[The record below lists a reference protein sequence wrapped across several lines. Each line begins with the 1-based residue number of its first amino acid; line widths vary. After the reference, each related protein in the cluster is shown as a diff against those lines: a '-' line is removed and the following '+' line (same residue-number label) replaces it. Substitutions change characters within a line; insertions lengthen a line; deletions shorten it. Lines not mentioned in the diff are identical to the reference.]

1 MRRLPPEP
9 QVGDRITAE
18 LVRELIRCIRE
29 RQLLKGPNYSLS
41 TGPNGTYLKLDLPQ
55 KQIFPHEPLPYEVRW
70 AQTENDGEGAWVIW
84 FPTEETYKNIQN
96 PVLMVGTIRI
106 TASEVTDADTLPL
119 GWKILPNAA
128 AGGDVWLRV
137 DVPRGAGLDDPDWS
151 SNISAAF
158 KTQDDTPS
166 YNPTDQY
173 THFAIPIA
181 KAWTDQNSGAKHVR
195 QYVTSLVKLS
205 VNTDKEGGDGGGDG
219 GDGGESTPQ
228 PFDIENDMV
237 VRCYSSAP
245 CGIMLVGANYAID
258 GTKGDILVHVDRD
271 SKTGV
276 YTLSVDQTSRAES
289 PTHHEWTLYQYQGG
303 EVTCDCR
310 PRVLP
315 LVRFDDK
322 SLDIDETNHNLQIK
336 SFDDPTNAA
345 SSTSLAND
353 LQAETAVEGYV
364 LFRNSQGGLEYKS
377 IGQLA
382 SDVNLTDQTVLTGL
396 SWNQS
401 THTLEISY
409 AKMTVQKGLITDW
422 DPQSMQEIS
431 TTAISDI
438 LPSQSGS

>member
-9 QVGDRITAE
+9 QVGDRISAE

-219 GDGGESTPQ
+219 VGVGVGVGDGPFSPVYEVDGETGEPT
-228 PFDIENDMV
+228 DTV
-237 VRCYSSAP
+237 VGFTHCYWQN
-245 CGIMLVGANYAID
+245 CGKTILMSDQTIPGANGFIALRAGATASTAGQATLQCYANLAALQSVQDDVAYFTIP
-258 GTKGDILVHVDRD
+258 LYRVAY
-271 SKTGV
+271 SKI
-276 YTLSVDQTSRAES
+276 TLDMRRMPNIYLAE
-289 PTHHEWTLYQYQGG
+289 
-303 EVTCDCR
+303 
-310 PRVLP
+310 
-315 LVRFDDK
+315 
-322 SLDIDETNHNLQIK
+322 
-336 SFDDPTNAA
+336 
-345 SSTSLAND
+345 
-353 LQAETAVEGYV
+353 
-364 LFRNSQGGLEYKS
+364 
-377 IGQLA
+377 
-382 SDVNLTDQTVLTGL
+382 VLT
-396 SWNQS
+396 
-401 THTLEISY
+401 
-409 AKMTVQKGLITDW
+409 
-422 DPQSMQEIS
+422 
-431 TTAISDI
+431 
-438 LPSQSGS
+438 